1 MSRIYDYN
9 QFSQKKNRVGGDF
22 TFGQE
27 MKYVDIDLFNRPK
40 EWDDIYDVKAF
51 LEYSVDIEVRK
62 SGIEGLQFR
71 INSVELEIKIDDYP
85 NSPKEFDFDLV
96 PGKTIDYGQLVE
108 NPLDYIIPTYPSNLE
123 INMNGSTEPIKWK
136 IEVKFGTDVHS

>member
-96 PGKTIDYGQLVE
+96 PGKTIDYDQLVA
-108 NPLDYIIPTYPSNLE
+108 NPLDYMIPTYPSNLE
-123 INMNGSTEPIKWK
+123 INMNGSPEPTKWK